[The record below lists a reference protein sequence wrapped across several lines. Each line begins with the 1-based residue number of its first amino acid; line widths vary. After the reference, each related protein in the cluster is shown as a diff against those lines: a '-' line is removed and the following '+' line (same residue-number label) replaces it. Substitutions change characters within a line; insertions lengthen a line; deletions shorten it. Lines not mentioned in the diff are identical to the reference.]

1 MSMLDT
7 NDILLTDFLA
17 KKINS
22 SGIIVTDK
30 NDFDY
35 IQINISLQQHRKKN
49 YQSLFDYLIDPF
61 SSSFFCCITQID
73 FPQMTKHD
81 FILLREKLSLTSS
94 VLLLLD
100 FNLKTNNRFYI
111 AYQDLFNTFSSSH
124 YFGQN
129 KFSKLII
136 TLRGNALQKSISSI
150 FIASKNE
157 HWLDVSSSVIFPF
170 ISKNIKEAALN
181 AINSSRNILTHYV
194 DIKNLRVTEIHKISS
209 RGYALEKLKL

>member
-7 NDILLTDFLA
+7 NNVLLNDFLS
-17 KKINS
+17 KNINS

-30 NDFDY
+30 TDFDY
-35 IQINISLQQHRKKN
+35 IQINISLQQHSKKN
-49 YQSLFDYLIDPF
+49 YQSLFDYLFDPF

-94 VLLLLD
+94 VLVLLD
-100 FNLKTNNRFYI
+100 FNLKTNNLFYI
-111 AYQDLFNTFSSSH
+111 AYQDLFNTFSSSD
-124 YFGQN
+124 YFGQ
-129 KFSKLII
+129 KKSSKLII
-136 TLRGNALQKSISSI
+136 TLRGNALKKSISSI
-150 FIASKNE
+150 FIESKNE
-157 HWLDVSSSVIFPF
+157 QWLDVSASVIFPF
-170 ISKNIKEAALN
+170 ISQNIKEAALN

-194 DIKNLRVTEIHKISS
+194 DIKNLRVTEIHKMSS